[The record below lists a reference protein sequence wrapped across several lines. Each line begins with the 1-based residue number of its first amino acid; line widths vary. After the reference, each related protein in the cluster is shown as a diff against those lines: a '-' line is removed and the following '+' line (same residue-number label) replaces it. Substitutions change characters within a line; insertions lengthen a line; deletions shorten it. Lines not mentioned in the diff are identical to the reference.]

1 MGNLLGNEKFEVE
14 VDGVKIMVSEHTVQD
29 QQIYRLIFDDKR
41 PPLVITRAS
50 TWHGKTWT
58 SIPQGRQQEAETF
71 GQIVTQY
78 LDRR

>member
-1 MGNLLGNEKFEVE
+1 MGNLLGNGKFEVE
-14 VDGVKIMVSEHTVQD
+14 AEGIKIMVSEHTVHD
-29 QQIYRLIFDDKR
+29 QQVYRLIFNDKR
-41 PPLVITRAS
+41 APLVITRAT
-50 TWHGKTWT
+50 TWQGKTWT